1 MLTDPIADML
11 NRIRNAIVAK
21 QEVVPVPASKTKIAI
36 AEVLRQE
43 GFIKE
48 FEVVSEGVKRTIRLR
63 LAYGGRKEPTISGL
77 RRVSKPGLRST
88 SRSGRSPRLRRAGH
102 RHPLDADG
110 VMTGQEAWRHRVGA
124 RSRMSGRTRS
134 VAHRSNAHRAAA
146 EVEVRIEGRGYGG
159 ASRRAEP
166 RLLAGHG
173 YRLGDGRSRCRPS
186 DRPQHRSLH
195 GLTRSLLANMVTGV
209 SDGFTK
215 VLELQGVG
223 YRAQMQGAKLVL
235 QVGYSKP
242 VEVEPPEGIT
252 FVVEGTNRVL
262 VQGINRELVGQV
274 AADVR
279 FVRPPEPY
287 KGKGIRYQGERV
299 RRKAGKAGKAGKR

>member
-1 MLTDPIADML
+1 MPIAL
-11 NRIRNAIVAK
+11 
-21 QEVVPVPASKTKIAI
+21 P
-36 AEVLRQE
+36 
-43 GFIKE
+43 
-48 FEVVSEGVKRTIRLR
+48 
-63 LAYGGRKEPTISGL
+63 
-77 RRVSKPGLRST
+77 
-88 SRSGRSPRLRRAGH
+88 PR
-102 RHPLDADG
+102 
-110 VMTGQEAWRHRVGA
+110 
-124 RSRMSGRTRS
+124 
-134 VAHRSNAHRAAA
+134 
-146 EVEVRIEGRGYGG
+146 VEVRIEGSRVTVAGPRGELTRDFSPDM
-159 ASRRAEP
+159 AIS
-166 RLLAGHG
+166 LDAGQVTV
-173 YRLGDGRSRCRPS
+173 SRPS

-223 YRAQMQGAKLVL
+223 YRAQMQGPKLVL

-242 VEVEPPEGIT
+242 VEVEPPEGIA

-274 AADVR
+274 AADIR